1 MVKAIFFDLD
11 GTLISFETHKIP
23 LSAKTVL
30 EQLRQKGIKVFTATG
45 RHKSTMEDLKGI
57 VFDGYVTLNGSMCLV
72 GDKVVYEQSIPQA
85 DISTLI
91 DYLTS
96 VESFPCVFVEE
107 NFNSMNYRN
116 KDTDDIFKLLN
127 FPEIPICNLEE
138 MRNRTIYQVLA
149 FFDKDQEERIMKI
162 LPGCKTT
169 RWNPIF
175 TDVVSANSDK
185 WVGITKML
193 DYFHLSPEETMA
205 FGDGGNDI
213 SMLEN
218 AGIGV
223 AMGNAADPVKLIA
236 DYVTASVDDDGIL
249 KAVEYFRLLEDNA

>member
-11 GTLISFETHKIP
+11 GTLISFDTHKIP
-23 LSAKTVL
+23 QSAKTVL
-30 EQLRQKGIKVFTATG
+30 AELRQQGIKIFTATG
-45 RHKSTMEDLKGI
+45 RHKSTMQDLKGL

-72 GDKVVYEQSIPQA
+72 GDEVVYKESIPQA
-85 DISTLI
+85 DIHTLI
-91 DYLTS
+91 DYLTN

-107 NFNSMNYRN
+107 DFNSMNYRN

-127 FPEIPICNLEE
+127 FSEIPICNLEE
-138 MRNRTIYQVLA
+138 IRDRTIYQVLA
-149 FFDKDQEERIMKI
+149 FFDKEQEEQIMKI

-175 TDVVSANSDK
+175 TDVVSVHSDK

-193 DYFHLSPEETMA
+193 EYFDLSPEETMA

-218 AGIGV
+218 AHIGV
-223 AMGNAADPVKLIA
+223 AMGNAAEQVKLIA
-236 DYVTASVDDDGIL
+236 DYVTDSVDNDGIL
-249 KAVEYFRLLEDNA
+249 KAVRHFNLPG